1 MFGHPQLCRG
11 QAFKLTTES
20 FQEDRSDG
28 FVSEPIDKSTETPGK
43 YIQTHIKT
51 VVETDQ
57 SCSIHCSCKAKED
70 ARVDSSDKNQ
80 HQLNHVK

>member
-43 YIQTHIKT
+43 YIQTHKDYIVQT
-51 VVETDQ
+51 HQ
-57 SCSIHCSCKAKED
+57 SYSVYLSC
-70 ARVDSSDKNQ
+70 NGCY
-80 HQLNHVK
+80 NHRTEGEG